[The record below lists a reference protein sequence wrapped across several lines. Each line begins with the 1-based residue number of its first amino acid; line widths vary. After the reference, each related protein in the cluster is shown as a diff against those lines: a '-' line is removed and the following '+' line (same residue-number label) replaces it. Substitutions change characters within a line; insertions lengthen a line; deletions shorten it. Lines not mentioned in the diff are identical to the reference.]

1 MISRQAPNSQ
11 RRAFWVGP
19 RRSIAFSPIASCRVA
34 LCFALLGLAAGLGL
48 APQAWARPT
57 KKTSPREELEVEL
70 PRDPQQPL
78 HMGRASHKTSR
89 AQWRKA
95 HAQSAPEA
103 LARTPGVYI
112 QKSAH
117 GQASPFI
124 RGLTGQ
130 RNVIL
135 FDKIRLNTS
144 TYRQGPNQYF
154 FTVDHQ
160 SLASLEVLRGSASTL
175 YGSDALGGAIL
186 SQPLRAT
193 PPPNPS
199 SFWWKSALEA
209 RTHSADQRYGGRV
222 SAQMGWASTLRAIAG
237 FSARRVGMLES
248 SGPIRS
254 PLDGQMHKSPSF
266 ERDLRT
272 QVGTGFK
279 EYTGDFRLTFEP
291 RRSLQIFAA
300 MYRYRQR
307 DAPRTDKCPP
317 LEGRAGECLVYKK
330 QDRDLSYLGAE
341 IELPSSIW
349 ARLSTRLSV
358 SRQYE
363 WRQWFLDNL
372 LPDVPGGT
380 QSDAHD
386 DVWTYGALLH
396 LHSRFIEISTNW
408 SIKAT
413 SGAEFYGDKVSSDS
427 QQRFTDVQ
435 PAITLKH
442 PRGQYMQGSTYLSA
456 GAFAQGELRYK
467 NRLWM
472 ELGGRSSWVHAQV
485 PPELRSDTRAVS
497 KHYLPLA
504 AHIGLHWRL
513 APQLRWQNSVDRG
526 FRAPNLDDLS
536 GRQQIGPGF
545 QFENHALRPE
555 GSWSF
560 DSGLRYLAPKLQ
572 LALFAFHTRLQ
583 NAIARAPR
591 TIDACPDSQSGPEG
605 CLASRTR
612 FSLVNLA
619 STSQLWG
626 AEASAGWQ
634 IFAPLR
640 VEASLSYAWGE
651 GPSPDALAAGREPLS
666 RVPPL
671 HGHLAWS
678 HHLDKLASGQLRW
691 GGALQWAAAQTRLA
705 LADRADARIP
715 LGGTPGYLVANLEL
729 GWQANERVEFS
740 MMLENLFDSPYRNH
754 GSSVNGA
761 GRSLRARLRV
771 ALDPHLPPRAP

>member
-1 MISRQAPNSQ
+1 MPFCR
-11 RRAFWVGP
+11 
-19 RRSIAFSPIASCRVA
+19 IASRRVA
-34 LCFALLGLAAGLGL
+34 LRCSLLGFASGVGLV
-48 APQAWARPT
+48 PRAWANPA
-57 KKTSPREELEVEL
+57 KKTKAREELEVEL
-70 PRDPQQPL
+70 PSDPRQAKQL
-78 HMGRASHKTSR
+78 GRASHKTDQ
-89 AQWRKA
+89 AQWRRA

-117 GQASPFI
+117 AQASPFI

-160 SLASLEVLRGSASTL
+160 SLASLEVVRGSASTL

-186 SQPLRAT
+186 SQPLRAS
-193 PPPNPS
+193 PPPS
-199 SFWWKSALEA
+199 TRGFWWKSALEA
-209 RTHSADQRYGGRV
+209 RTHSADDRYAGRA
-222 SAQMGWASTLRAIAG
+222 SAQMGWSSTLRAIGG
-237 FSARRVGMLES
+237 FSARKVGMLQS
-248 SGPIRS
+248 AGPIRS
-254 PLDGQMHKSPSF
+254 PIDGLMHKSPSF

-291 RRSLQIFAA
+291 RPSLQIFGA

-341 IELPSSIW
+341 IELPSSFW
-349 ARLSTRLSV
+349 SRLSARLSV

-372 LPDVPGGT
+372 LPEVPGGT

-386 DVWTYGALLH
+386 DVWTYGALFH
-396 LHSRFIEISTNW
+396 LYSHPIELAPNW
-408 SIKAT
+408 SIQAL
-413 SGAEFYGDKVSSDS
+413 SGADLYRDQVSSDS
-427 QQRFTDVQ
+427 QQQFTDVQ
-435 PAITLKH
+435 PAITLQH
-442 PRGQYMQGSTYLSA
+442 PRGQYMEGSTYLSA
-456 GAFAQGELRYK
+456 GAFAQAELRYK
-467 NRLWM
+467 NRLWA
-472 ELGGRSSWVHAQV
+472 ELGGRTSWVHAQV
-485 PPELRSDTRAVS
+485 PPEPRSDTQTVS
-497 KHYLPLA
+497 RHYLPLA
-504 AHIGLHWRL
+504 AHLGFHLRL
-513 APQLRWQNSVDRG
+513 SPRLRWQNNIDRG

-536 GRQQIGPGF
+536 GRQQVGPGF
-545 QFENHALRPE
+545 QFENHTLRPE
-555 GSWSF
+555 RSWSF
-560 DSGLRYLAPKLQ
+560 DSGLRFLAPTLQ
-572 LALFAFHTRLQ
+572 LAFFAFHTRIQ
-583 NAIARAPR
+583 NAITRVPR

-612 FSLVNLA
+612 FSLVNLGTR
-619 STSQLWG
+619 SELWG
-626 AEASAGWQ
+626 AEASARWQ
-634 IFAPLR
+634 IVAPLGL
-640 VEASLSYAWGE
+640 EASLSYAWGQ
-651 GPSPDALAAGREPLS
+651 GASPDPLAGPQVRVPLS

-671 HGHLAWS
+671 HGHLAWN
-678 HHLDKLASGQLRW
+678 HRLYKLASGQLRW
-691 GGALQWAAAQTRLA
+691 GGALQWAAAQKRLA

-715 LGGTPGYLVANLEL
+715 LGGTPGYLTAHLEL
-729 GWQANERVEFS
+729 SWEPSELVEFS

-761 GRSLRARLRV
+761 GRSVRARLRV
-771 ALDPHLPPRAP
+771 ALDSHLPRRRP